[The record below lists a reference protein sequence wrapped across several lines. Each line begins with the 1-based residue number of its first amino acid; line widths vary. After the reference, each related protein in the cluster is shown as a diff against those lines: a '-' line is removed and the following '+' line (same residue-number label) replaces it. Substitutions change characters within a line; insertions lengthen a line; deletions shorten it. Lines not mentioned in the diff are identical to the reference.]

1 MEHTNKPHQTDWKR
15 FLLLPILALG
25 AGTIIAGWKKPPA
38 ATRPSPQEIAEIAK
52 REAYR
57 DARYLIVSEGLWKRG
72 RPEADHLTGLAP
84 YSDWSVTRLGPG
96 RFRCSGSLT
105 AASAPAQRCESAG
118 SASWSGVMRAGR
130 LRAFSSRASSAARF
144 PCILSHI
151 DQAISR

>member
-105 AASAPAQRCESAG
+105 AASRTGTALRERWQCVMVG
-118 SASWSGVMRAGR
+118 SNASWTAESFQQSGFKR
-130 LRAFSSRASSAARF
+130 S
-144 PCILSHI
+144 PLSLHP
-151 DQAISR
+151 ISH